1 MESQERLNMGCLKGC
16 AGFFVGAMI
25 IGLLSNAFG
34 KDGLGQI
41 IVAIVLLSA
50 LAIAIFA
57 VYQKRKFTNERKFN
71 PVNLLR
77 DVLFGTKLPE
87 DIAAKAASSSLL
99 AYDDAF
105 KWRVVRSENY
115 AENFQTILQEYE
127 GRDGDVFENFQA
139 QLVCEPANTLYPNA
153 IAVTWGGL
161 IIGYMAKLETPSL
174 FAYIMNMG
182 GMAQVRGR
190 LTFGVAENTN
200 AVRLDI
206 AMPFSLAQNS

>member
-1 MESQERLNMGCLKGC
+1 MEVTERLNVGCLKGC

-25 IGLLSNAFG
+25 IGALTNAFG

-41 IVAIVLLSA
+41 IVAIVILST

-57 VYQKRKFTNERKFN
+57 VYQKRKLTNERKFN

-87 DIAAKAASSSLL
+87 DIASKAAASSLL

-115 AENFQTILQEYE
+115 AQNFQTILQEYE
-127 GRDGDVFENFQA
+127 GHDGDVFENFQA

-153 IAVTWGGL
+153 IAVTWGGM

-200 AVRLDI
+200 TVRLDI